1 MNPRS
6 TLRSALVP
14 WAIVPWARVPWAI
27 VPRAIAP
34 VVLAAALAAQMAA
47 PSQARADGSLN
58 VLTWCDHEDP
68 TLLQPFE
75 AANGVKVNFKDISST
90 AQILAVLGQSKPGDW
105 DVVVMDQTDTGRL
118 AKMGML
124 SALDAKDYP
133 FADIPAEIASPKLSS
148 LDGVLYTVPEKFG
161 YNTVAYDKSV
171 VSDDVMSDIQAPWDP
186 KYKNKVA
193 VYDYYVPEIQY
204 VALAI
209 GKDPTAITD
218 ADLPAIKD
226 KLAALKAN
234 AAMVGDVTPV
244 QQALATGAVDIL
256 VGGGEWVTAGLAKD
270 KPNLTYIIPK
280 QGGIRWQQGLG
291 VFATS
296 KQKDLGVK
304 FIQYILSP
312 DGQAKLA
319 TSSCYWGMP
328 ANSKASLTADQK
340 AILRWD
346 DQPGY
351 IKVSYPYL
359 QMTPEMDQKLQA
371 LWAEVM
377 QAK

>member
-340 AILRWD
+340 AILRWG

>member
-1 MNPRS
+1 MEPRS
-6 TLRSALVP
+6 VSRNRIFGLALCGL
-14 WAIVPWARVPWAI
+14 
-27 VPRAIAP
+27 
-34 VVLAAALAAQMAA
+34 LAMAA
-47 PSQARADGSLN
+47 SGVARAEGSLN

-75 AANGVKVNFKDISST
+75 AANNVKVNFKDISST
-90 AQILAVLGQSKPGDW
+90 AQILAVLGQSEPGDW

-118 AKMGML
+118 AKMGVL
-124 SALDAKDYP
+124 APLEAKDYP
-133 FADIPAEIASPKLSS
+133 FADIPAEIADPKLSS
-148 LDGVLYTVPEKFG
+148 LNGVLYTVPEKFG
-161 YNTVAYDKSV
+161 YNTVAFDKTAVPESA
-171 VSDDVMSDIQAPWDP
+171 MTDIQAPWDP
-186 KYKNKVA
+186 KYKDRVA

-204 VALAI
+204 VALAL
-209 GKDPTAITD
+209 GKNPSEITD
-218 ADLPAIKD
+218 ADLPAIKE

-256 VGGGEWVTAGLAKD
+256 VGGGEWVTAGMAKD
-270 KPNLTYIIPK
+270 KPSLDYIIPK

-291 VFATS
+291 VFAGS
-296 KQKDLGVK
+296 NNKALGTK

-312 DGQAKLA
+312 EGQGKLA

-328 ANSKASLTADQK
+328 ANSKAALTPEQK
-340 AILRWD
+340 TILRWD
-346 DQPGY
+346 NQPGY

-371 LWAEVM
+371 LWAQVM
-377 QAK
+377 QGK

>member
-1 MNPRS
+1 
-6 TLRSALVP
+6 LRLAVAGLLAGGLSLGVAH
-14 WAIVPWARVPWAI
+14 
-27 VPRAIAP
+27 RAKAE
-34 VVLAAALAAQMAA
+34 
-47 PSQARADGSLN
+47 GSLN

-75 AANGVKVNFKDISST
+75 AANNVKVNYKDISST

-118 AKMGML
+118 AKMGL
-124 SALDAKDYP
+124 LAPLDAKDYP
-133 FADIPAEIASPKLSS
+133 FADIPAEIANPKLSS
-148 LDGVLYTVPEKFG
+148 LNGVLYTVPEKFG
-161 YNTVAYDKSV
+161 YNTVAFDKTAV
-171 VSDDVMSDIQAPWDP
+171 PEAAMADIQTPWDP
-186 KYKNKVA
+186 KYKDRIA

-204 VALAI
+204 VALAL

-218 ADLPAIKD
+218 ADLPAIKE

-256 VGGGEWVTAGLAKD
+256 VGGGEWVTAGMAKD
-270 KPNLTYIIPK
+270 KPNLDYIIPK

-291 VFATS
+291 VFAGS
-296 KQKDLGVK
+296 NNKPLGVK
-304 FIQYILSP
+304 FIEYILSP
-312 DGQAKLA
+312 EGQGKLA

-328 ANSKASLTADQK
+328 ANSNAVLTPEQK
-340 AILRWD
+340 TILRWN

-359 QMTPEMDQKLQA
+359 QMTPDMDQKLQA
-371 LWAEVM
+371 LWAQVM
-377 QAK
+377 QGK

>member
-1 MNPRS
+1 MEPRS
-6 TLRSALVP
+6 VSRSRIVGLAL
-14 WAIVPWARVPWAI
+14 AGLLAM
-27 VPRAIAP
+27 
-34 VVLAAALAAQMAA
+34 AAASA
-47 PSQARADGSLN
+47 ARAEGSLN

-75 AANGVKVNFKDISST
+75 AANNVKVNFKDISST

-118 AKMGML
+118 AKMGVL
-124 SALDAKDYP
+124 APLEAKDYP
-133 FADIPAEIASPKLSS
+133 FTDIPAEIADPKLSS
-148 LDGVLYTVPEKFG
+148 LNGVLYTVPEKFG
-161 YNTVAYDKSV
+161 YNTVAFDKTAVPESA
-171 VSDDVMSDIQAPWDP
+171 MEDIQAPWDP
-186 KYKNKVA
+186 KYKDRVA

-204 VALAI
+204 VALAL
-209 GKDPTAITD
+209 GKNPSEITD
-218 ADLPAIKD
+218 ADLPAIKE

-234 AAMVGDVTPV
+234 AGMVGDVTAV

-256 VGGGEWVTAGLAKD
+256 VGGGEWVTAGMAKD
-270 KPNLTYIIPK
+270 KPSLDYIIPK

-291 VFATS
+291 VFAGS
-296 KQKDLGVK
+296 ANKALGTK

-312 DGQAKLA
+312 EGQGKLA

-328 ANSKASLTADQK
+328 ANSKAVLTPEQK
-340 AILRWD
+340 TILRWD

-371 LWAEVM
+371 LWAQVM
-377 QAK
+377 QGK